1 MARTSLI
8 NLQNFYP
15 DELTILD
22 VLEKED
28 SITIFMQSKSTQCI
42 CPHCNT
48 ISHTHHG
55 TYHRRVQDLSL
66 FQKTVWLDIKTYEY
80 NCKNPICKVEST
92 AETFDG
98 FLRFRKRMTE
108 RCIQFIC
115 LLALET
121 SCESSAKICKYLG
134 IRTSGDSVIRML
146 LDFADQHPAPVC
158 GDCIGVDD
166 FAYKKGRNYC
176 TVIVNETDH
185 HIIDILDG
193 RDGKALK
200 EWLKQNKHVRTVT
213 RDRSSAYAK
222 VLTEELPDAMQIADR
237 FHLHQ
242 NLMECIKDVLSTKLP
257 AYIKIPKGG
266 NNTIHGQQMKVPV
279 GDDTKVSDS
288 KKKYRQNSN
297 L

>member
-1 MARTSLI
+1 MATTSSI
-8 NLQNFYP
+8 DLQNFYP
-15 DELTILD
+15 DELAILD

-28 SITIFMQSKSTQCI
+28 SITICMQSKSIQFI
-42 CPHCNT
+42 CPNCNSV
-48 ISHTHHG
+48 SHMHHG
-55 TYHRRVQDLSL
+55 TYHRRVQDLPL
-66 FQKTVWLDIKTYEY
+66 FQKTVWLDINAYEY
-80 NCKNPICKVEST
+80 SCKNPMCKVEST

-134 IRTSGDSVIRML
+134 IRTSGDSVIRMI
-146 LDFADQHPAPVC
+146 LDYANQHPAPVC
-158 GDCIGVDD
+158 GNCIGVDD

-185 HIIDILDG
+185 NIIDILEG

-200 EWLKQNKHVRTVT
+200 EWLKQNKQVRTVT

-222 VLTEELPDAMQIADR
+222 VIAEELPDAMQIADR
-237 FHLHQ
+237 FHLHK
-242 NLMECIKDVLSTKLP
+242 NLMECVKDILNAKLP
-257 AYIKIPKGG
+257 TYIKIPKGG
-266 NNTIHGQQMKVPV
+266 SNKISEHQMEVPV
-279 GDDTKVSDS
+279 VDDTEVSDS
-288 KKKYRQNSN
+288 KKKYR
-297 L
+297 